1 MSQQNIM
8 IVPVTLQRENK
19 NALSHAPLNATG
31 ICTIKMANAEI
42 SFYNGVEERIIQTV
56 IKELRHL

>member
-8 IVPVTLQRENK
+8 IVPVTLQPENK
-19 NALSHAPLNATG
+19 NALSHAPSNATG

-42 SFYNGVEERIIQTV
+42 SFHNGVEERIIQAV
-56 IKELRHL
+56 MKELKNL